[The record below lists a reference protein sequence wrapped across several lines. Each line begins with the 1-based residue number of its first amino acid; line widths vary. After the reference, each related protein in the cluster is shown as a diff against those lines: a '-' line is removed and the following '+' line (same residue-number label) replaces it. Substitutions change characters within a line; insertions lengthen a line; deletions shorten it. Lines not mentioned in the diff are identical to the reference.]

1 MYIRLEIK
9 KVSKTSKQIIL
20 PFASE
25 TANIGN
31 NPDDSLQARFF
42 ETRKLTE
49 TLVNRLSPEDQMLQ
63 SMPDASPAKW
73 HLAHTTWFFDTFILK
88 PRGIKVSTD
97 PSFEFLFNSYYE
109 QVGPQFLRAYRGLLS
124 RPSVEQILKYRRV
137 LDLRIFELWDTF
149 DENEKYLVTLGI
161 AHEQQHQELILTD
174 IKHAFFHNP
183 AYPAL
188 TKIPVSKNDA
198 IKVKWHDYPEG
209 NYSIGASH
217 GFYFDN
223 EGPQHDVF
231 IQGFRLA
238 NRPST
243 NAEYL
248 AFMEDDGYTD
258 SRHWLSEG
266 WAWVQQSQRKAPLY
280 WMEIDGEW
288 FNYTLG
294 GLLAVDLALPVC
306 HLNYF
311 EASAFASWMG
321 KRLPTEMEWEIVAN
335 KVEPAGNFLNRQLLH
350 PRAAVAGDGRHPV
363 QIFGDVWEWTQSAYL
378 PYPGFRPGT
387 GAVGEYNGKFMVN
400 QWVLRGGSCVT
411 PPGHIRATYRNFFP
425 VNASWQFSGVRLADD
440 VF

>member
-1 MYIRLEIK
+1 
-9 KVSKTSKQIIL
+9 VSKTSKQIIL

-25 TANIGN
+25 AANIN
-31 NPDDSLQARFF
+31 NLDDSLQARFF

-109 QVGPQFLRAYRGLLS
+109 QVGPQFLRAQRGLLS

-137 LDLRIFELWDTF
+137 LDLRMFELWDTF
-149 DENEKYLVTLGI
+149 DEHEKCLVMLGI

-174 IKHAFFHNP
+174 IKHAFSYNP

-188 TKIPVSKNDA
+188 TKIALSKNDA
-198 IKVKWHDYPEG
+198 IKVKWHDYPGG

-223 EGPQHDVF
+223 ESPQHDVF
-231 IQGFRLA
+231 VQGFRLA

-248 AFMEDDGYTD
+248 AFMEDDGYTN
-258 SRHWLSEG
+258 SLHWLSEG

-280 WMEIDGEW
+280 WMNIDGEW

-294 GLLAVDLALPVC
+294 GLLPVDLALPIC
-306 HLNYF
+306 HINYF

-321 KRLPTEMEWEIVAN
+321 KRLPTEMEWEIAAS
-335 KVEPAGNFLNRQLLH
+335 KVEPAGKFLNRQLLH
-350 PRAAVAGDGRHPV
+350 PKAATGNDGRHPV
-363 QIFGDVWEWTQSAYL
+363 QLFGDVWEWTQSAYL
-378 PYPGFRPGT
+378 PYPGFKPGA